1 MPTSAVLL
9 NLNNEHVADAL
20 RTARETLN
28 SAEGELQLDFSSVS
42 RIDAAGLHALKELVA
57 SAREKSVP
65 ITLRGVNV
73 ELYKVLK
80 LVRLASHFSFA
91 N

>member
-1 MPTSAVLL
+1 MATSAVLL
-9 NLNNEHVADAL
+9 NVDQEHVADAL

-28 SAEGELQLDFSSVS
+28 SAEGELQLDFSSVN
-42 RIDAAGLHALKELVA
+42 RIDAAGLHSLKELA
-57 SAREKSVP
+57 AAAREKSIP

-80 LVRLASHFSFA
+80 LVRLASHFSFS

>member
-1 MPTSAVLL
+1 MATNAVML
-9 NLNNEHVADAL
+9 NLTNEHVADAL
-20 RTARETLN
+20 RAACETLN

-42 RIDAAGLHALKELVA
+42 RIDAAGLLALKELAAAA
-57 SAREKSVP
+57 SEKSLP

-80 LVRLASHFSFA
+80 LVRLASHFSFV